1 MGASNRILVILG
13 SVVLAVIVLAGW
25 GLKALLARPKSSQQT
40 MEDFA
45 RQAQAQAQA
54 LARAQK
60 QAQAQMPD
68 MARLASLAAM
78 PGGSPSP
85 AAQTAMLQLVQK
97 HQVSMAT
104 AAYLVQAKAQILS
117 QSNNSVRYS
126 LTFPDGVTSETTIT
140 LTPGQIYSPTPAEIA
155 WAQKSGVQ
163 AYRVQFSA
171 KTESETK
178 ARMTLRYFVP
188 DAAMP
193 ASLQQRLQNKSAS
206 YFRLVPYAYAEG
218 NLGVDVAQDT
228 GIEVTKEILKQAAE
242 DSKLAKEFPTP
253 LSRFVDLANAFK
265 KETEHLDW
273 MDQLNFLDYCAN
285 NPTNPL
291 TQKAY
296 QQDPNYQKQTMQGIQ
311 DARSDVMQM
320 TAMRFLN
327 LATSVATD
335 LVEGPMGA
343 ITAPVSSYN
352 DATLKGMADDRINE
366 IKKQFPECKPAD
378 RFEPGQY
385 QPMQGNFTYS
395 YNLTSHECRTQCVDY
410 EEHSK
415 GEGTV
420 HLKPNDM
427 GYLYGEGA
435 VNITVKKKQHA
446 YDQYCKSAGW
456 RDNSDGYV
464 NIQLKG
470 GGDTPSRGVILAN
483 FNGDSLTRAGVQI
496 GCDGKEQPLNGG
508 ASAGAS
514 CEFHNVDMVHGGS
527 YSAYQ
532 TGDGHGTCKLEIFPE

>member
-1 MGASNRILVILG
+1 MGANNRRLPILG
-13 SVVLAVIVLAGW
+13 AAVLVGIVLTGW
-25 GLKALLARPKSSQQT
+25 GLLRHPKSQQQT

-54 LARAQK
+54 LAEQQSRT
-60 QAQAQMPD
+60 PD
-68 MARLASLAAM
+68 MSKLANLNMAGM
-78 PGGSPSP
+78 TGNLSP
-85 AAQTAMLQLVQK
+85 AAQVAMLQLVQK

-104 AAYLVQAKAQILS
+104 AAYLAQAKAEVLS

-126 LTFPDGVTSETTIT
+126 LTFPDGVRSETTIT
-140 LTPGQIYSPTPAEIA
+140 LTPGQSYSPTSAEIA
-155 WAQKSGVQ
+155 QAQKSGVQ
-163 AYRVQFSA
+163 AYQVQFSA
-171 KTESETK
+171 KTENDTK
-178 ARMTLRYFVP
+178 ARMKLRYFIP
-188 DAAMP
+188 GAALP
-193 ASLQQRLQNKSAS
+193 STLQQRLQARAAS
-206 YFRLVPYAYAEG
+206 FLQFIPSAYADG
-218 NLGVDVAQDT
+218 NLGVDVVSDT
-228 GIEVTKEILKQAAE
+228 GVEVTKEALKQAAE
-242 DSKLAKEFPTP
+242 HGELSKEFPTP

-296 QQDPNYQKQTMQGIQ
+296 QQDPNYKNQTLQGLQ

-335 LVEGPMGA
+335 LVDGPMGA

-352 DATLKGMADDRINE
+352 DGTLKGLADDRINE

-378 RFEPGQY
+378 RFEPGHY

-395 YNLTSHECRTQCVDY
+395 YNLTAHECRSQCVDY
-410 EEHSK
+410 EEHRK

-420 HLKPNDM
+420 HLKPDAM
-427 GYLYGEGA
+427 GYLAGEGTGT
-435 VNITVKKKQHA
+435 ITLNKKQHA

-456 RDNSDGYV
+456 RENSDGKV
-464 NIQLKG
+464 NIQLKA
-470 GGDTPSRGVILAN
+470 GGDTPSNGVILAD
-483 FNGDSLTRAGVQI
+483 FNGDALTREGVQI

-514 CEFHNVDMVHGGS
+514 CEFHNVDLVHGGS

-532 TGDGHGTCKLEIFPE
+532 SGDGHGTCKLEIFPE

>member
-1 MGASNRILVILG
+1 MGANNRTLAVLG
-13 SVVLAVIVLAGW
+13 SVVLVVIVLAGW
-25 GLKALLARPKSSQQT
+25 GLKALLACPKTTQQT

-54 LARAQK
+54 LAQAQK

-68 MARLASLAAM
+68 MAKLASMA
-78 PGGSPSP
+78 GISGSNLSP
-85 AAQTAMLQLVQK
+85 ASQIAMLQLVQK

-126 LTFPDGVTSETTIT
+126 LTFPDGITSETTIT
-140 LTPGQIYSPTPAEIA
+140 LTPGQTYSPTPAEIA
-155 WAQKSGVQ
+155 QAQRTGVQ

-193 ASLQQRLQNKSAS
+193 ANLQQRLQNKSAS
-206 YFRLVPYAYAEG
+206 YFQIIPDAFAEG

-296 QQDPNYQKQTMQGIQ
+296 QQNPNYQKQTMQGIQ

-352 DATLKGMADDRINE
+352 DGTLKGMADDRIDE

-378 RFEPGQY
+378 RFEPGQFK
-385 QPMQGNFTYS
+385 PMQGNFTYS
-395 YNLTSHECRTQCVDY
+395 YNLTSHECRAQCVDY

-427 GYLYGEGA
+427 GYLYGEA
-435 VNITVKKKQHA
+435 VGNITVKKKQHA

-456 RDNSDGYV
+456 RDNSDGNV

-470 GGDTPSRGVILAN
+470 GGDTPSNGVILAN
-483 FNGDSLTRAGVQI
+483 FSGDSLTREGVQI

-508 ASAGAS
+508 ASAGGS